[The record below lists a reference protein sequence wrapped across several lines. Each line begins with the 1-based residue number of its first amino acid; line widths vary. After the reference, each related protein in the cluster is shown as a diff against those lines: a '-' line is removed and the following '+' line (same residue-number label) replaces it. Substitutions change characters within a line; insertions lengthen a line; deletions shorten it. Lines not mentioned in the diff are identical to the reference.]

1 MNVEEAKMKA
11 LARVR
16 EKGLDR
22 QLIAAFLETKHYPSW
37 STNQKS
43 QDWNIGLTDIG
54 SVQVEPQYGRRDAL
68 MNVVVATLDGV
79 RFRITGSLLTTCMPD
94 GDLYTSQTVWLHIGD
109 ACLLE
114 GHYAL
119 RAHDACIPEQ
129 FNLVMVEE
137 YHEGPELESLLG
149 RIAELIEQKQ
159 QKAREAQQKAQ
170 AEKYSGKFTFR
181 D

>member
-1 MNVEEAKMKA
+1 MNFEEAKKKA

-16 EKGLDR
+16 EKGLDW
-22 QLIAAFLETKHYPSW
+22 QLIAAFLETKHYAAW
-37 STNQKS
+37 NTNQTN
-43 QDWNIGLTDIG
+43 QDWNIGLQDIG
-54 SVQVEPQYGRRDAL
+54 SAEVEPQYGRRDAL
-68 MNVVVATLDGV
+68 MNSVVATLDGV
-79 RFRITGSLLTTCMPD
+79 RFQLTGSLLTTCMPD
-94 GDLYTSQTVWLHIGD
+94 GELYTSQTVWLHIGET
-109 ACLLE
+109 CVLE

-129 FNLVMVEE
+129 FNLVSVDE
-137 YHEGPELESLLG
+137 YHEGPELESLLA

-159 QKAREAQQKAQ
+159 RRTREAQQKAQ